1 MAKKS
6 KGTNTLS
13 ILSLIFSFL
22 FWPLGLIFG
31 IVSLGQIKKSKEE
44 GKGLAVAGII
54 ISSSAFFIT
63 FLLFSSFFIAIGA
76 VSESISDLTIEDIA
90 QVTIDSETINDES
103 EVNNEI
109 EESIKTTIG
118 EQNAL
123 KKAKSYLRSSSFS
136 YNGLIDQLE
145 FSGFTPEEAEYGVDN
160 SGADWNEQAVSKAE
174 SYLRSSSFSYN
185 GLIDQLEFSGF
196 TPEEAE
202 YGVDNSDADW
212 YEQAA
217 LKAESYLRSSAFSR
231 DGLINQLEFS
241 GFTNEEAEYG
251 VQAVGYE

>member
-90 QVTIDSETINDES
+90 QVTIDSETLNNWKYIVGENLFKVCYPKS
-103 EVNNEI
+103 FKNSNRFGVSTLLIMVKRGHEVDLEY
-109 EESIKTTIG
+109 S
-118 EQNAL
+118 
-123 KKAKSYLRSSSFS
+123 KKKY
-136 YNGLIDQLE
+136 
-145 FSGFTPEEAEYGVDN
+145 
-160 SGADWNEQAVSKAE
+160 
-174 SYLRSSSFSYN
+174 
-185 GLIDQLEFSGF
+185 
-196 TPEEAE
+196 
-202 YGVDNSDADW
+202 
-212 YEQAA
+212 
-217 LKAESYLRSSAFSR
+217 
-231 DGLINQLEFS
+231 
-241 GFTNEEAEYG
+241 
-251 VQAVGYE
+251 